1 MGPIPNMMFATGEEP
16 VGVRLLTYQSSNALK
31 RIFNALDE
39 EEVDIIRRSSFGKL
53 IDIEDKPIFSGIFA
67 RYLLSRQL
75 KTKKKHEI
83 WFRFAGKPVRFSLRE
98 FAIVTGLPCG
108 KYPRKSKMKLKKTIS
123 EKPYW
128 PSLFGKVEVVTVS
141 SVIKMLYH
149 KTVKDKE
156 IRIKYACLALLESV
170 LLPTSLKMKIAR
182 EHQDEVALSQNTIAV
197 KGFALALLLVMV
209 EAVPSLT
216 EVVQEICSSSESDS
230 DEIDGNGRDIFTKKK
245 TLNPAHARNVD
256 KRCIA
261 HVNSLLNEDSTRS
274 IDEANLGWSDEEQ
287 DSKVENLVACINA
300 NHQFTTSLFR
310 GVVRQTDVERMR
322 ESCKSTCKSRKAT
335 YVHSHG
341 QNIEPGNIVGLV
353 MEKIKPQLAYMED
366 KINLSC
372 ARVDGMEGKVVV
384 QVKDMFVKFKEEMI
398 ISVTEKVRAMFKD
411 EGSVHRRPSHI
422 PTAAP
427 IEVPGPATVIA
438 SVDDANAITIGNDE
452 NLTPSKKDPV
462 APGFVCGSPE
472 AETCAQSANS
482 QNRGRQNV
490 FHESLEGNK
499 RQRENPTGEPSF
511 SLCLT
516 QEEQNQGEEHIFV
529 PDVPERE
536 CISLTKVDDNIEE
549 GQVSRKSKRHKTVP
563 SGLVDDYQCGRHI
576 MSRVREAQKYIF
588 VIDDQSDM
596 TRKYAQL
603 SVKLREKFVV
613 NVAGLAVYAK
623 DIQLILERPR
633 LLSTKVMDI
642 LIRVSCLAV
651 CPNLPPEGSRSAAFL
666 DTKFVI
672 SINKTYPKFLKS
684 RNKEA
689 YMFPKGLRDIFPS
702 KDDPKVHQI
711 RYYFPF
717 NVGTKHWVV
726 ICFDARTGV
735 LTVLDCNATLYKDSS
750 VEKYIKSILQMLPYL
765 ARYVGETVGAEPV
778 IQCYDVAR
786 PKSVAHNKNPA
797 DSGLMAMLLM
807 ATHAIYGIEACK
819 SISHEVL
826 EEEGRR
832 AAIWR
837 MSFKEQL

>member
-1 MGPIPNMMFATGEEP
+1 MG
-16 VGVRLLTYQSSNALK
+16 S
-31 RIFNALDE
+31 
-39 EEVDIIRRSSFGKL
+39 
-53 IDIEDKPIFSGIFA
+53 
-67 RYLLSRQL
+67 
-75 KTKKKHEI
+75 
-83 WFRFAGKPVRFSLRE
+83 
-98 FAIVTGLPCG
+98 
-108 KYPRKSKMKLKKTIS
+108 
-123 EKPYW
+123 
-128 PSLFGKVEVVTVS
+128 
-141 SVIKMLYH
+141 IK
-149 KTVKDKE
+149 E
-156 IRIKYACLALLESV
+156 
-170 LLPTSLKMKIAR
+170 
-182 EHQDEVALSQNTIAV
+182 QDEVALSQNTIAV

>member
-1 MGPIPNMMFATGEEP
+1 
-16 VGVRLLTYQSSNALK
+16 
-31 RIFNALDE
+31 
-39 EEVDIIRRSSFGKL
+39 
-53 IDIEDKPIFSGIFA
+53 
-67 RYLLSRQL
+67 
-75 KTKKKHEI
+75 
-83 WFRFAGKPVRFSLRE
+83 
-98 FAIVTGLPCG
+98 
-108 KYPRKSKMKLKKTIS
+108 
-123 EKPYW
+123 
-128 PSLFGKVEVVTVS
+128 
-141 SVIKMLYH
+141 ML
-149 KTVKDKE
+149 
-156 IRIKYACLALLESV
+156 
-170 LLPTSLKMKIAR
+170 
-182 EHQDEVALSQNTIAV
+182 
-197 KGFALALLLVMV
+197 
-209 EAVPSLT
+209 
-216 EVVQEICSSSESDS
+216 
-230 DEIDGNGRDIFTKKK
+230 
-245 TLNPAHARNVD
+245 
-256 KRCIA
+256 A

-427 IEVPGPATVIA
+427 IEVPGPATRILYTA
-438 SVDDANAITIGNDE
+438 TIKSYEPGYNFVYCLLRLMDE

-516 QEEQNQGEEHIFV
+516 QEEQNQEEEHIFV

-642 LIRVSCLAV
+642 LIRVSRLAV

-702 KDDPKVHQI
+702 KDDPK
-711 RYYFPF
+711 
-717 NVGTKHWVV
+717 
-726 ICFDARTGV
+726 
-735 LTVLDCNATLYKDSS
+735 DSS

-786 PKSVAHNKNPA
+786 PKSVAQNKNPA

-837 MSFKEQL
+837 MSLRSSCRRAPWLMFYLMSTPLRVRLFYGAWRRNEDGHWTFQRKPSDLGYTVLVKPTETLEDLETIIRDHYRLPRDTPLSMAYHPPEWFLEPEGTRRPPTTLTTTEAVQEMMELRLPKL